1 MFQTKSIGFIGG
13 GAMAEALI
21 KGILG
26 AGLVEP
32 NQVSV
37 YEIAKTR
44 QEELTKKYGVCLGTG
59 LSDVAQSVDILFLT
73 VKPQVIFGVLEEL
86 VPDLKENTL
95 IISVAAGIS
104 LSVLQSKLGKRSIVR
119 VMPNT
124 PVAVSEGMSVIAL
137 GEHASEKDGELA
149 LAIFSAVGRALIMEE
164 SYMDAVTGL
173 SGSGPGYAYLLLD
186 ALADAGVKVGL
197 SRPNAIMMA
206 AQTLLGAAKMVLETG
221 EHPAKLRDMV
231 TSPGGTTI
239 AGIHVLE
246 QNRVRGALID
256 AVEAAFIRSKEMG
269 KKMNG

>member
-1 MFQTKSIGFIGG
+1 
-13 GAMAEALI
+13 
-21 KGILG
+21 
-26 AGLVEP
+26 
-32 NQVSV
+32 
-37 YEIAKTR
+37 
-44 QEELTKKYGVCLGTG
+44 
-59 LSDVAQSVDILFLT
+59 
-73 VKPQVIFGVLEEL
+73 
-86 VPDLKENTL
+86 
-95 IISVAAGIS
+95 
-104 LSVLQSKLGKRSIVR
+104 
-119 VMPNT
+119 
-124 PVAVSEGMSVIAL
+124 
-137 GEHASEKDGELA
+137 
-149 LAIFSAVGRALIMEE
+149 MEE

-173 SGSGPGYAYLLLD
+173 SGSGPGYAFLLLE

-206 AQTLLGAAKMVLETG
+206 AQTLLGVAKMVLETG